1 MAYES
6 PAFHGTFPAST
17 GLKQYQAVELNSAGN
32 LINPTTNGRCI
43 GILVS
48 SGTTGSTGRAGS
60 TTSGSVQTVQFYGI
74 SKILSG
80 SSAIAIGDVLQA
92 DSDGRA
98 IAASTNTPFG
108 RALAAGVSTSTV
120 SEVIS
125 VLLFNTVSGLAAG

>member
-6 PAFHGTFPAST
+6 PSFFGTFAAST
-17 GLKQYQAVELNSAGN
+17 GLKQYQAVELNSAGV

-43 GILVS
+43 GILCS
-48 SGTTGSTGRAGS
+48 SGTTSSTGRAGS

-74 SKILSG
+74 GKILSG
-80 SSAIAIGDVLQA
+80 SSAIVIGDVISA
-92 DSDGRA
+92 ATDGRA
-98 IAASTNTPFG
+98 AAASTNNPLG

-125 VLLFNTVSGLAAG
+125 VLLLNSAAQAL